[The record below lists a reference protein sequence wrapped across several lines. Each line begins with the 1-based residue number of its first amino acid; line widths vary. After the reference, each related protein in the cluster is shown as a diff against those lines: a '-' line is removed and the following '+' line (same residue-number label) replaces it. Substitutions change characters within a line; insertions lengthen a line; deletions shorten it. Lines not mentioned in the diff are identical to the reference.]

1 VTYARDIH
9 IRWRDLDAFGHVNN
23 SVYFTYLEEARSGW
37 LRESLELAEMR
48 WHVVVARMTIDFRRP
63 LRLSDDT
70 VRATCTLESMG
81 TSSFTVREELRTLDG
96 TLVAEAET
104 VLVAVEGD
112 SGEPRPL
119 TEHERTALQ
128 GTAAP

>member
-1 VTYARDIH
+1 MTYARDIH
-9 IRWRDLDAFGHVNN
+9 IRWRDLDVFGHVNN
-23 SVYFTYLEEARSGW
+23 SVYITYLEEARTGW
-37 LRESLELAEMR
+37 LREALALAEMR

-63 LRLSDDT
+63 LRLSDGT
-70 VRATCTLESMG
+70 VTAMCTLERMG
-81 TSSFTVREELRTLDG
+81 TSSFTVREELRKLDG

-119 TEHERTALQ
+119 TPDERDALR
-128 GTAAP
+128 GAADR